1 MKIKAQEKKNIK
13 VLSSDVVTSSG
24 GDNGHEGVIMTFVSV
39 VSRFFMPSA
48 ASCSGS

>member
-1 MKIKAQEKKNIK
+1 MKIKAQEKKTIK

-24 GDNGHEGVIMTFVSV
+24 GDNGHEGVITTFVSV
-39 VSRFFMPSA
+39 GRFFMPSA